1 MHEHADRLAGCRS
14 TSSSGDLSPL
24 ATVIAFPPTLRRHRA
39 SEARP
44 NRLSAW
50 VFRLLDAACDGTVRA
65 VLQPSIT
72 WADLIAT
79 ARTDPRI
86 AIAAADPNLDAAI
99 ARALAILTRLGSRPP
114 VDVEATLTPDLITFG
129 LRRILAEPVMT
140 PEVADNRTATLQSS
154 GSSEW
159 RLHATDH
166 RPRHPALAS
175 RRRELAP
182 LQRDAAVT
190 LPGRTHRG
198 GRSRGGILGGPD
210 HLARLSGLTLQKIG
224 HLLSARWSIHRR
236 LQCPYA

>member
-14 TSSSGDLSPL
+14 TSSSGDSSPL
-24 ATVIAFPPTLRRHRA
+24 ATVIAFPPTPRRHRA

-50 VFRLLDAACDGTVRA
+50 VFRLLDAAQCDGTVRA

-86 AIAAADPNLDAAI
+86 AIAAADPDMDAAI
-99 ARALAILTRLGSRPP
+99 ARALAILTRLGARPR
-114 VDVEATLTPDLITFG
+114 VDVEVTLTPDQLTFG
-129 LRRILAEPVMT
+129 LRGILAEPVMT
-140 PEVADNRTATLQSS
+140 PEVADNLTATLQSS

-166 RPRHPALAS
+166 G
-175 RRRELAP
+175 
-182 LQRDAAVT
+182 T
-190 LPGRTHRG
+190 LHW
-198 GRSRGGILGGPD
+198 
-210 HLARLSGLTLQKIG
+210 HLAGEN
-224 HLLSARWSIHRR
+224 
-236 LQCPYA
+236 